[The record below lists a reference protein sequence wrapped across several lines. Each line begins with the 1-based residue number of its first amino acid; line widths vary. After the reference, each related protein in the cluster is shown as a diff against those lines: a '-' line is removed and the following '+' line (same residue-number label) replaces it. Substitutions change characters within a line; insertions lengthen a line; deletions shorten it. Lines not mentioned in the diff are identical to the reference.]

1 MPEIPA
7 FDPDDWFGKPGNPEI
22 PDVTVS
28 DEIGGH
34 VYSLEFVDVEC
45 EEGAD
50 PAVVAQYQSIADM
63 MNQMLESGQT
73 TSMQISND
81 GTFTGTSGD
90 VMYWAYAD
98 ENNKTFAY

>member
-1 MPEIPA
+1 MVYTYTGDRVLTSQKLTAKITAEGGAINADATISYSAEKYTDLKALPAQLPEIPA

-50 PAVVAQYQSIADM
+50 PAVVA
-63 MNQMLESGQT
+63 
-73 TSMQISND
+73 
-81 GTFTGTSGD
+81 
-90 VMYWAYAD
+90 
-98 ENNKTFAY
+98 